1 MAGGESLNTPIT
13 TTYAGEFAGKYISA
27 ALLSGSTL
35 ANNLITI
42 KPNVKYKEV
51 LKKVATGDIVA
62 NADCDF
68 SESSG
73 VLTLTERILQPEE
86 FQVNLEVCKKDFVS
100 DWEAVQMGY
109 SAYSEL
115 PPSFSDFL
123 IAHVAD
129 KVAQKVE
136 QTIWNGTNA
145 TAGEF
150 DGFLTTLGGDSDVN
164 DVTTSETSVTAANVI
179 GELGA
184 TVDLIPSTVYGKE
197 DLTIYVSSN
206 VYRAYVRALGGFGTI
221 ASNAGANGTDNKGTQ
236 WFNGGALTFDGIN
249 VELAKGL
256 PSNKMVAAEKSNLYF
271 GTGLLSDHNEVKVID
286 MADIDGSQNVRIVM
300 RYTAGI
306 QHGIGGDIV
315 LYSI

>member
-1 MAGGESLNTPIT
+1 MAGGESLTTPIT

-42 KPNVKYKEV
+42 KPNVKFKEV
-51 LKKVATGDIVA
+51 LKKAVSGDIVA
-62 NADCDF
+62 DATCDF
-68 SESSG
+68 TKSTG
-73 VLTLTERILQPEE
+73 VLTLSERILQPEE
-86 FQVNLEVCKKDFVS
+86 FQVNLELCKKDFVS

-109 SAYSEL
+109 SAYSDL

-136 QTIWNGTNA
+136 QTVWNGTNA

-150 DGFLTTLGGDSDVN
+150 DGFLTTLGADTDVN

-179 GELGA
+179 QELGA
-184 TVDLIPSTVYGKE
+184 TVDLIPSAVYGKE
-197 DLTIYVSSN
+197 DLTVYVAPN
-206 VYRAYVRALGGFGTI
+206 VYRAYVRALGGF
-221 ASNAGANGTDNKGTQ
+221 ASQVGAAGTDNKGTQ
-236 WFNGGALTFDGIN
+236 WFNGSALTFDGIN
-249 VELAKGL
+249 VELAQGL
-256 PSNKMVAAEKSNLYF
+256 PSNKMVAAEKSNLFF
-271 GTGLLSDHNEVKVID
+271 GTGLLSDHNQVKVID

-306 QHGIGGDIV
+306 QHGIGGDVV

>member
-1 MAGGESLNTPIT
+1 MAGGESLTTPIT

-42 KPNVKYKEV
+42 KPNVKFKEV
-51 LKKVATGDIVA
+51 LKKAVSGDIVA
-62 NADCDF
+62 DATCDF
-68 SESSG
+68 TKSTG
-73 VLTLTERILQPEE
+73 VLTLSERILQPEE
-86 FQVNLEVCKKDFVS
+86 FQVNLELCKKDFVS

-109 SAYSEL
+109 SAYSDL

-136 QTIWNGTNA
+136 QTVWNGANA
-145 TAGEF
+145 TEGEF
-150 DGFLTTLGGDSDVN
+150 DGFLTTLGADTDVN

-179 GELGA
+179 QELGA

-197 DLTIYVSSN
+197 DLTVYVAPN
-206 VYRAYVRALGGFGTI
+206 IYRAYVRALGGFAATI
-221 ASNAGANGTDNKGTQ
+221 GGAGTDNKGTQ

-249 VELAKGL
+249 IELAQGL
-256 PSNKMVAAEKSNLYF
+256 PSNKMVAAEKSNLFF
-271 GTGLLSDHNEVKVID
+271 GTGLLSDHNQVKVID

>member
-1 MAGGESLNTPIT
+1 MAGGESLTTPIT

-42 KPNVKYKEV
+42 KPNVKFKEV
-51 LKKVATGDIVA
+51 LKKAVSGDIVA
-62 NADCDF
+62 DATCDF
-68 SESSG
+68 TKSTG
-73 VLTLTERILQPEE
+73 VLTLSERILQPEE
-86 FQVNLEVCKKDFVS
+86 FQVNLELCKKDFVS

-109 SAYSEL
+109 SAYSDL

-136 QTIWNGTNA
+136 QTVWNGTNA

-150 DGFLTTLGGDSDVN
+150 DGFLTTLGADTDVN

-179 GELGA
+179 QELGA
-184 TVDLIPSTVYGKE
+184 TVDLIPSAVYGKE
-197 DLTIYVSSN
+197 DLTVYVAPN
-206 VYRAYVRALGGFGTI
+206 VYRAYVRALGGF
-221 ASNAGANGTDNKGTQ
+221 ASQVGAAGTDNKGTQ
-236 WFNGGALTFDGIN
+236 WFNGSALTFDGIN
-249 VELAKGL
+249 VELAQGL
-256 PSNKMVAAEKSNLYF
+256 PSNKMVAAEKSNLFF
-271 GTGLLSDHNEVKVID
+271 GTGLLSDHNQVKVID